1 MNHHRCSRCK
11 EESYP
16 RHKWQSGIFCDSCIK
31 IVSGH
36 KTRRGL
42 FRGLW
47 DKMVD
52 WLRKVVLRKPITR
65 QTVKARERAIYSK
78 QKTMEARARRIP
90 VNRAQMSPQ
99 KR

>member
-1 MNHHRCSRCK
+1 MTHHRCSRCK

-16 RHKWQSGIFCDSCIK
+16 RHKWQDGIFCDACVK
-31 IVSGH
+31 VVRGRT
-36 KTRRGL
+36 TRRGL

-52 WLRKVVLRKPITR
+52 WLRKVVLRQPITK
-65 QTVKARERAIYSK
+65 QTIKAQERAIYSK
-78 QKTMEARARRIP
+78 QKTMEAKARKIP